1 MKKKPVA
8 ICLSGA
14 VAKVGER
21 FLTQGSLYD
30 KGEYININV
39 CHNSTIKHIVNSNP
53 NYVFDFF
60 IHSWNEDLETN
71 LVSLYQPKK
80 YQFENNLN
88 YNAEINS
95 KIKEPTDFAGASKAL
110 SMCKSLRLMES
121 YAKEDDIKYDLV
133 IIYRPDI
140 ILFKDINLA
149 NYDNSKIHVNS
160 FLDGQGD
167 FHFIMNYD
175 YALEFKRLYNS
186 LDQGNAVKTHF
197 WIKNFINKFMN
208 QPLYNDDVIAGEDQE
223 VIRKI
228 YTRVN
233 ANINIDTLL
242 KYGLTE
248 QEHLKYSK

>member
-1 MKKKPVA
+1 MNKRVA

-30 KGEYININV
+30 SGEYININV
-39 CHNSTIKHIVNSNP
+39 CYNSTIKHIIKPNP
-53 NYVFDFF
+53 NYIFDFF

-88 YNAEINS
+88 YNTEINS
-95 KIKEPTDFAGASKAL
+95 KIKDPNDFAGASKAL
-110 SMCKSLRLMES
+110 SMRKSLRLMES
-121 YAKEDDIKYDLV
+121 YSKEDDIKYDLV
-133 IIYRPDI
+133 IAYRPDI
-140 ILFKDINLA
+140 ILFKDMTLI
-149 NYDNSKIHVNS
+149 NYDVSKVYANS

-167 FHFIMNYD
+167 FHFIMNHD
-175 YALEFKRLYNS
+175 RALEFKQLYNS

-197 WIKNFINKFMN
+197 WIKNFINNFMN
-208 QPLYNDDVIAGEDQE
+208 QPLYNDGIIAGEDQE

-228 YTRVN
+228 YTKVN
-233 ANINIDTLL
+233 SNINIDTLL
-242 KYGLTE
+242 KYGLTK